1 MLTENNTE
9 ELLDTIFGKMDKS
22 DYHKLL
28 ETATGIPT
36 ETKKTNPFLDK
47 LVIETNKRVGGIIA
61 VEKLTDENGEEV
73 GTELRA
79 RKYVDNATFIKVMS
93 ASFGILFNMKAS
105 GQKMF
110 WLVMQKL
117 QESSIS
123 KDIVQISFNDYDAK
137 KKLSKETQLFSC
149 SHGTFYGGL
158 RELKKHNFIAEFG
171 SRSGFYWINPL
182 YFFNGDR
189 IRFVQEWVKQNP
201 SADARPRVSFPAG
214 IEESKPD
221 ILRKK

>member
-1 MLTENNTE
+1 MLNENNTE

-22 DYHKLL
+22 DYHQLL

-36 ETKKTNPFLDK
+36 ERKKTNPFLNE

-93 ASFGILFNMKAS
+93 ASFGIMFNMKSA

-117 QESSIS
+117 QESAIS
-123 KDIVQISFNDYDAK
+123 KDIVRLSFNDYDASAK
-137 KKLSKETQLFSC
+137 NKGFSC

-158 RELKKHNFIAEFG
+158 RELKKHNFIAELG

-189 IRFVQEWVKQNP
+189 VRFVQEWVRQNP
-201 SADARPRVSFPAG
+201 ASDKRPKISFPAG

-221 ILRKK
+221 ILRKKSTH